1 VKAPAGRRGRPAADA
16 AVGDP
21 CAPDRQ
27 RVERGIYRQRNG
39 NYAVCVVQ
47 ARRVLFR
54 TIGPGL
60 AAARVARHELAAA
73 ALRRELPLS
82 PRTLFKTVAARWL
95 EGFETK
101 LAAGERR
108 QSTLD
113 ACGTATWTSQSAAE
127 NARASSR
134 LNVEMPPWRDC
145 HSLPTRRI
153 RGRAGCR
160 CGRTSGG

>member
-1 VKAPAGRRGRPAADA
+1 MAHFLTWVLARSGRTGTGSQAVVKRRSGLSRRSRIRHVRAPGGGRGRPAGDA
-16 AVGDP
+16 AVGDS

-54 TIGPGL
+54 TIGPDL

-82 PRTLFKTVAARWL
+82 PRTLFKTVAGRWL
-95 EGFETK
+95 EGF
-101 LAAGERR
+101 ARAR
-108 QSTLD
+108 STP
-113 ACGTATWTSQSAAE
+113 TATT
-127 NARASSR
+127 
-134 LNVEMPPWRDC
+134 
-145 HSLPTRRI
+145 
-153 RGRAGCR
+153 
-160 CGRTSGG
+160 